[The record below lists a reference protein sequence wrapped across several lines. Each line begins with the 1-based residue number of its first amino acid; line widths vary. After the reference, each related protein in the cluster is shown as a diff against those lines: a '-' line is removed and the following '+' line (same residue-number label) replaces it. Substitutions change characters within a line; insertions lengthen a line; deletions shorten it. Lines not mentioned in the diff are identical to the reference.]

1 MHAGVSSLG
10 LEGAEKDELVVIG
23 NGVDPVCL
31 AKALRKKFNVA
42 QIIKVEEIKEDKK
55 EGKEDSSPSPSRP
68 PPWSYA
74 PGYYCPPYPQ
84 SVVYENPYGSQCI
97 IMNKDEHS
105 RCKVE
110 TTCRLAQAHC
120 APNFDDY
127 YSYRSDP
134 FIMAIWKWKFS
145 VDWIIRTASC
155 VTLSA
160 KIRDK
165 KVPITSFVIR
175 IIDSAKDRKVLAKLE
190 VKDKLLKKGGRFD
203 WRVGSLPARFIID
216 LEFLDLKASSPNG
229 KDVCSIWPT
238 KIMNHQKPNS
248 GVLESVGR
256 MLTEKIHTDVTI
268 NASDGSIGA
277 HRAVL
282 AARSPVFHGM
292 FKHNL
297 KEKDD
302 STINISDMSI
312 ESCQAFINYLYG
324 VIEDEEFFKHR
335 LELLHAADKYDI
347 CDLRDV
353 CSESL
358 AEDMDS
364 SNVLERLQDSYLYQL
379 PKLKH
384 HCMQYLVK
392 FGRIFDIKDDF
403 DAFLQT
409 VDKDLVI
416 QLLGEVLNVW
426 KGS

>member
-1 MHAGVSSLG
+1 MQKQ
-10 LEGAEKDELVVIG
+10 GAAPRMAEIMEQ
-23 NGVDPVCL
+23 NGKRGTCQG
-31 AKALRKKFNVA
+31 RKKH
-42 QIIKVEEIKEDKK
+42 Q
-55 EGKEDSSPSPSRP
+55 GQQR
-68 PPWSYA
+68 
-74 PGYYCPPYPQ
+74 
-84 SVVYENPYGSQCI
+84 
-97 IMNKDEHS
+97 
-105 RCKVE
+105 
-110 TTCRLAQAHC
+110 
-120 APNFDDY
+120 
-127 YSYRSDP
+127 
-134 FIMAIWKWKFS
+134 KFS
-145 VDWIIRTASC
+145 VNWSISTASC

-165 KVPITSFVIR
+165 KVPIVSFVIR
-175 IIDSAKDRKVLAKLE
+175 IIDSTKDRKVLTKLE
-190 VKDKLLKKGGRFD
+190 VKDNLLKKGERFD
-203 WRVGSLPARFIID
+203 WRVGLLPARFIID
-216 LEFLDLKASSPNG
+216 LEFLDLKASSRNG
-229 KDVCSIWPT
+229 KHVCSIWPT

-248 GVLESVGR
+248 AALESVGR

-324 VIEDEEFFKHR
+324 IIEDEEFLKHR
-335 LELLHAADKYDI
+335 LELLHAANKYDI

-364 SNVLERLQDSYLYQL
+364 SNVLERLHDSYLYQL
-379 PKLKH
+379 PKLKL

-416 QLLGEVLNVW
+416 QLLGEVLSVW